1 MRIYATADIHGKND
15 KLTVI
20 KKNIARHR
28 PDLLVMAGD
37 IFNFIISRSVI
48 NVLSAIKIPIL
59 GVRGNSDLRWC
70 EKKIK
75 DKTPV
80 RLLDNSPHFVEDY
93 NLLGLNGT
101 VVLPFASRIA
111 FMESSCIK
119 PLKNR
124 INDKTILV
132 AHPPPKGICDRV
144 AGHISAGSKNL
155 RSLIEQHPPMLVL
168 CGHIHEQA
176 GVEYLGQTPVVNCSM
191 NKKCSGAIIECINN
205 RNVQI
210 KMVTT

>member
-1 MRIYATADIHGKND
+1 MRIYATADIHGEND

-48 NVLSAIKIPIL
+48 DVLSGIKIPIL
-59 GVRGNSDLRWC
+59 GVRGNSDLKWC

-75 DKTPV
+75 KTPV
-80 RLLDNSPHFVEDY
+80 RILNHCPHFVGDF

-101 VVLPFASRIA
+101 VVLPFASRIG
-111 FMESSCIK
+111 FMEANCIK

-132 AHPPPKGICDRV
+132 AHPPPKGIRDRV
-144 AGHISAGSKNL
+144 AGHISAGSKGL
-155 RSLIEQHPPMLVL
+155 RSLIEQHPPLLVL

-176 GVEYLGQTPVVNCSM
+176 GVESLGQTPVVNCSM

-210 KMVTT
+210 KMLTT